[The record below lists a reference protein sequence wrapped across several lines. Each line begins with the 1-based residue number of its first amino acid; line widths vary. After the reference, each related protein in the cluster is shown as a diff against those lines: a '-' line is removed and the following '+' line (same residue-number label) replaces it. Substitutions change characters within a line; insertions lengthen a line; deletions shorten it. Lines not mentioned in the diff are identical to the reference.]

1 MRKALV
7 VLLGV
12 CLLALF
18 VGSVSAR
25 DIDRS
30 GKRAIRDVTENE
42 NPALIDQGLQT
53 LMATAAADT
62 YCIVWFDFEAM
73 DWIRENVPEDAKFM
87 VNTTDFRPW

>member
-30 GKRAIRDVTENE
+30 GKRAMRAIGEE
-42 NPALIDQGLQT
+42 EY
-53 LMATAAADT
+53 ADL
-62 YCIVWFDFEAM
+62 DHS
-73 DWIRENVPEDAKFM
+73 
-87 VNTTDFRPW
+87 